1 MPAVPPEAGVG
12 CMTPNWTLV
21 AALEEA
27 MYRALG
33 ARYQSLGGMIGEFS
47 TEQTSPLIHFK
58 TSRVAGES

>member
-1 MPAVPPEAGVG
+1 MAAVPPEAGVG

-33 ARYQSLGGMIGEFS
+33 ARYQSLEV
-47 TEQTSPLIHFK
+47 K
-58 TSRVAGES
+58 VR